1 MRLKTLSPKQA
12 LNKAYQRQKPFR
24 NEFNIFKDNLLKL
37 LNELNPKES
46 EEHNKNYV
54 AKFFQNSFYSG
65 NLVNTSGKIDLA
77 IYLGKDAKSKVG
89 VIGEVKAPSE
99 KNDMPVKDNLNVKAM
114 HQVMLYY
121 LRERIEEKN
130 DDIKNIFITNGYE
143 WFIFDAKLFEKLF
156 HKNNELVKRYK
167 SWAADKKVSSNTD
180 HFYKEIASDFLN
192 NLDAEI
198 EFVHFDLRKYE
209 KELKSKSGDERKLIS
224 LYKIFSKPF
233 LLKEQFTNDSN
244 SLDKSFYNELLYIIG
259 LEEVKEGSKKLI
271 RRKGEEKREPGSI
284 IENTIEKLKSK
295 DTLAYFEDAEK
306 FGENNEEKLF
316 NIALQL
322 NITWI
327 NRILF
332 LKLLEAQLVNYH
344 QGNTD
349 YKFLDTKVIAEYD
362 DLDELFHEVLARKLD
377 ERSGT
382 VREKFKKIP
391 YLNSSLFERSELE
404 RNTISIDSLKDRF
417 KIKVHPST
425 VLKDEKDNRFKGE
438 LSTLKYLLKFLD
450 AYDFSTESTGEEIQE
465 EGKSLINASVLG
477 LIFEKINGYK
487 EGSFFT
493 PGFIT
498 MYMSRE
504 TLRRAVV
511 QKFNDALKS
520 SYKDFDELKSELDR
534 TKEGREKA
542 NEIINSLKVCDP
554 AVGSGHFLVSV
565 LNEIITIKSE
575 LGLLCYRDGSR
586 VQNYSVE
593 IENDELIITDV
604 ETEDI
609 FKYHLN
615 QKGNVIDELQK
626 MQETIFHEKQT
637 IIENCLFGVDI
648 NPNSVNICRLRLWI
662 ELLKHSYYTKKSGY
676 RELETLPN
684 IDINIKQGNSLI
696 SRFDLGDQVFRKGD
710 RTSLELYKINVKL
723 YKNADDRDKR
733 RELKDS
739 IDRIRERIKGIYV
752 DPLSEEKK
760 KLRNMQ
766 KELDDLSTQINSFE
780 DEKLEEKKEK
790 LEKKIDILE
799 KKINQQEKE
808 NELIYRD
815 AFEWRFEFPEVLDE
829 EGNFEGFDVVIGNPP
844 YIGFQELHNKEYY
857 NPNYKVATG
866 KYDIYVLF
874 IELLTKISQG
884 KSHNCLILPH
894 KYLVADFGSG
904 IRQLLSKLKFTNTVI
919 HFGDEMVFEDA
930 TTYTCLT
937 FFSFGNKEINY
948 ARVSPKELQLNNK
961 FSFISIKYELLDGKS
976 WILTSPKVSSILNKI
991 TNSGASVTKIFKGI
1005 YQGIVSGDNDAF
1017 YLYNCI
1023 EKDDGHLYGYSK
1035 LLKTKIKIEREIC
1048 KPLLNGKNMDKWSN
1062 EFDMTYIIYPYY
1074 YQEGKTQL
1082 YSEKKIQDS
1091 FPLLYTYFKNNKER
1105 LSKRGSIKMKYKN
1118 WFALWNPRD
1127 IANMTVP
1134 KIMTPDV
1141 CFGTKMSIDANGTYF
1156 HNDTSYS
1163 LIKLDNIEVDYSFL
1177 LGVLNSTLIWF
1188 FLTQTGN
1195 VIRGGYFRFK
1205 TNYLEPISI
1214 PIHNKKVAIKVSQL
1228 VDQILT
1234 AKKDNPKADTSALER
1249 EIDELVYKLYGLT
1262 EEEIRIVE
1270 GSVG

>member
-1 MRLKTLSPKQA
+1 
-12 LNKAYQRQKPFR
+12 
-24 NEFNIFKDNLLKL
+24 
-37 LNELNPKES
+37 
-46 EEHNKNYV
+46 
-54 AKFFQNSFYSG
+54 
-65 NLVNTSGKIDLA
+65 
-77 IYLGKDAKSKVG
+77 
-89 VIGEVKAPSE
+89 
-99 KNDMPVKDNLNVKAM
+99 
-114 HQVMLYY
+114 
-121 LRERIEEKN
+121 
-130 DDIKNIFITNGYE
+130 
-143 WFIFDAKLFEKLF
+143 
-156 HKNNELVKRYK
+156 
-167 SWAADKKVSSNTD
+167 
-180 HFYKEIASDFLN
+180 
-192 NLDAEI
+192 
-198 EFVHFDLRKYE
+198 
-209 KELKSKSGDERKLIS
+209 
-224 LYKIFSKPF
+224 
-233 LLKEQFTNDSN
+233 
-244 SLDKSFYNELLYIIG
+244 
-259 LEEVKEGSKKLI
+259 
-271 RRKGEEKREPGSI
+271 
-284 IENTIEKLKSK
+284 
-295 DTLAYFEDAEK
+295 
-306 FGENNEEKLF
+306 
-316 NIALQL
+316 
-322 NITWI
+322 
-327 NRILF
+327 
-332 LKLLEAQLVNYH
+332 
-344 QGNTD
+344 
-349 YKFLDTKVIAEYD
+349 
-362 DLDELFHEVLARKLD
+362 
-377 ERSGT
+377 
-382 VREKFKKIP
+382 
-391 YLNSSLFERSELE
+391 
-404 RNTISIDSLKDRF
+404 
-417 KIKVHPST
+417 
-425 VLKDEKDNRFKGE
+425 
-438 LSTLKYLLKFLD
+438 
-450 AYDFSTESTGEEIQE
+450 
-465 EGKSLINASVLG
+465 
-477 LIFEKINGYK
+477 
-487 EGSFFT
+487 
-493 PGFIT
+493 
-498 MYMSRE
+498 
-504 TLRRAVV
+504 
-511 QKFNDALKS
+511 
-520 SYKDFDELKSELDR
+520 
-534 TKEGREKA
+534 
-542 NEIINSLKVCDP
+542 
-554 AVGSGHFLVSV
+554 
-565 LNEIITIKSE
+565 
-575 LGLLCYRDGSR
+575 
-586 VQNYSVE
+586 
-593 IENDELIITDV
+593 
-604 ETEDI
+604 
-609 FKYHLN
+609 
-615 QKGNVIDELQK
+615 
-626 MQETIFHEKQT
+626 
-637 IIENCLFGVDI
+637 
-648 NPNSVNICRLRLWI
+648 
-662 ELLKHSYYTKKSGY
+662 
-676 RELETLPN
+676 
-684 IDINIKQGNSLI
+684 
-696 SRFDLGDQVFRKGD
+696 
-710 RTSLELYKINVKL
+710 
-723 YKNADDRDKR
+723 NADDRDKR

-766 KELDDLSTQINSFE
+766 KELDDLNTQISSFE

-790 LEKKIDILE
+790 LEKKIDKLGQ
-799 KKINQQEKE
+799 KINQQEKE

-829 EGNFEGFDVVIGNPP
+829 EGNFVGFDVVIGNPP